1 MALFFSRLN
10 LSQHTPFPHLSYIS
24 NAPRE
29 AGTMKRI
36 KQLVGLVLISVA
48 LFSGS
53 GSVKADTIAPQLEE
67 QVLQI
72 IRKHPEVILESV
84 QAYQKQQQ
92 DEQRKVQQ
100 SFIQNLQRNPK
111 AVIGK
116 SPTQGAKQGKA
127 VLVEFSDFQC
137 PYCAS
142 ASKTLKEFMAKHSS
156 EVTLTYKNFPLTGI
170 HNQALPAAKAAWA
183 AGEQGKFWEFH
194 DALFEGQ
201 KQLGEVFYLE
211 TAKKIGLDVDRFNR
225 DRTGQAADAAIATDV
240 ELAERLGIEGTP
252 FFAMNGR
259 TFSGAVELSDLETT
273 LALTK

>member
-1 MALFFSRLN
+1 
-10 LSQHTPFPHLSYIS
+10 
-24 NAPRE
+24 
-29 AGTMKRI
+29 MKRI
-36 KQLVGLVLISVA
+36 KQWTALAWAGLVLISLA
-48 LFSGS
+48 LLSWPGL
-53 GSVKADTIAPQLEE
+53 VRAANVTTPQEE

-72 IRKHPEVILESV
+72 IRAHPEVIIESV

-92 DEQRKVQQ
+92 DEQRKIQQ

-116 SPTQGAKQGKA
+116 SPTKGAKQGKA

-142 ASKTLKEFMAKHSS
+142 ASKTLREFVEKHSS

-170 HNQALPAAKAAWA
+170 HDQALPAAKAAWA

-201 KQLGEVFYLE
+201 KRMGEAFYLE
-211 TAKKIGLDVDRFNR
+211 TAKGLGLDVDRFNR
-225 DRTGQAADAAIATDV
+225 DRTSQTAAAAIATDV
-240 ELAERLGIEGTP
+240 DLAEKLGIEGTP
-252 FFAMNGR
+252 FFVMNGR
-259 TFSGAVELSDLETT
+259 TFSGAVELSDLEAT
-273 LALTK
+273 LVSTQ